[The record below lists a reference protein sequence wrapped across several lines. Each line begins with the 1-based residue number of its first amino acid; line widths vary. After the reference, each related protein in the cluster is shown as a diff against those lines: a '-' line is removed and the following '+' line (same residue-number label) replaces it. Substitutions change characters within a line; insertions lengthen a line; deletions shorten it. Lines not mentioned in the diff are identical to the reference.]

1 MKKII
6 FGITSL
12 TLGGAERVLVDIA
25 NKLCDIYEIEILTIY
40 ANGELEKEVNN
51 KIKVT
56 SIYSKSFNEYNK
68 LHKTLIVFKTLLLK
82 KQIYNKYI
90 GGNYE
95 KEIAFLEGAITR
107 IFSVKSSQKEGNKK
121 NNINKKIVW
130 VHNDISNVFGK
141 GIKSKLKRKLDE
153 KTYSKFGKIIF
164 VSKDNKEKFIE
175 IYPNIKNNKQVI
187 VNYIDKEKVIKKSE
201 EKIDINFNKDKINI
215 VTVARLV
222 PQKAIDRFMKVYKR
236 LQGEKD
242 IECDIYVIGDGPE
255 YQNLKNKQRE
265 LNIEGS
271 FKLLG
276 KKVNPYPYI
285 KNSNYF
291 VLFSQFE
298 GYGMVIEEAK
308 ILGKNILITNT
319 AAREAIVGYKNSK
332 TFDNTQ
338 DGIYLGLKEILRNFD
353 DNKKEEKIEKYN
365 NEYILEE
372 IKNLLND

>member
-25 NKLCDIYEIEILTIY
+25 NKLCDSYDIEILTIY
-40 ANGELEKEVNN
+40 SKGELEKELNN

-56 SIYSKSFNEYNK
+56 NIYSKAFNDYNK
-68 LHKTLIVFKTLLLK
+68 LQKILIVIKTLLLK
-82 KQIYNKYI
+82 KQIYKKYI
-90 GGNYE
+90 QGKFE

-107 IFSVKSSQKEGNKK
+107 IFSVKLSQKEGNKK
-121 NNINKKIVW
+121 NNINNKMVW

-141 GIKSKLKRKLDE
+141 GIKSRVKRKLDE
-153 KTYSKFGKIIF
+153 KIYSKFDKIIF
-164 VSKDNKEKFIE
+164 VSKDNKEKFIDT
-175 IYPNIKNNKQVI
+175 YPNIKSNMQVI
-187 VNYIDKEKVIKKSE
+187 INYIDKEKVIKKSE
-201 EKIDINFNKDKINI
+201 EKIDIEFKKDKINI

-222 PQKAIDRFMKVYKR
+222 PQKAIDRFMKAYKR
-236 LQGEKD
+236 LKDEKD

-255 YQNLKNKQRE
+255 YQNLKNKQLE
-265 LNIEGS
+265 LNIEDS

-276 KKVNPYPYI
+276 KKVNPYPYME
-285 KNSNYF
+285 NSNYF

-332 TFDNTQ
+332 IFDNTQ
-338 DGIYLGLKEILRNFD
+338 EGVYLALQEILINSAN
-353 DNKKEEKIEKYN
+353 NKIKGKIEEYN